1 MTYQA
6 YREQMEPRKKSGRY
20 LKIEPI
26 WKQLKALRQDIEE
39 CKREAEAYDKK
50 FEK

>member
-1 MTYQA
+1 
-6 YREQMEPRKKSGRY
+6 MESLKKPGRN

-26 WKQLKALRQDIEE
+26 WRQLKALRQDIEE